1 MRSGVLC
8 FYRIGICIFLKRDS
22 GLRRTSEEIFFLYT
36 SNPSPKKLPYLRCLP
51 YITNVTPRN
60 TTGHNRRRLI
70 SASVS
75 FSASIFSIPSP
86 YGHSPYLIC
95 DEQGE
100 RIKSAAPN
108 LIPSGAL
115 WVSPFSPMLLRNI
128 GETQKKQSFLRKGIR
143 GMKRQSPPISY

>member
-1 MRSGVLC
+1 MTRSGGGVEND
-8 FYRIGICIFLKRDS
+8 ISSICSYQIF
-22 GLRRTSEEIFFLYT
+22 T
-36 SNPSPKKLPYLRCLP
+36 PS
-51 YITNVTPRN
+51 
-60 TTGHNRRRLI
+60 
-70 SASVS
+70 
-75 FSASIFSIPSP
+75 SP

-115 WVSPFSPMLLRNI
+115 WVSPFSPMSLRNI
-128 GETQKKQSFLRKGIR
+128 GETPKKQSFLRKGIR

>member
-1 MRSGVLC
+1 MRGVKK
-8 FYRIGICIFLKRDS
+8 IGVCAFACIL
-22 GLRRTSEEIFFLYT
+22 T
-36 SNPSPKKLPYLRCLP
+36 
-51 YITNVTPRN
+51 
-60 TTGHNRRRLI
+60 
-70 SASVS
+70 
-75 FSASIFSIPSP
+75 PSP

-108 LIPSGAL
+108 LISSGAL